1 MVLNITIIIIII
13 IIIITISQ
21 IYSKENKSKLEC
33 NYICGTT
40 HEVGK
45 KTLLCRGGSSRDL

>member
-1 MVLNITIIIIII
+1 MVLNIIIF

-33 NYICGTT
+33 NYVNGTT

-45 KTLLCRGGSSRDL
+45 KLCFAEVDRVETCDEW